1 MRAPKARHR
10 FACGTCTAIVTTKF
24 VLQLDDA
31 THERQLKLRREVLA
45 VNEDHIR
52 RLSVAMKTKGRAT
65 AAILAMV
72 TTCTLTRAKFNEA
85 VAAEA
90 VASGARGCLHRSPS
104 FFPLEVKVFL
114 LVFFFKR
121 HDRHCVVD
129 VTHYVVLQEVPMLKR
144 L

>member
-1 MRAPKARHR
+1 MCAHPKLGTASL
-10 FACGTCTAIVTTKF
+10 ACTCTAIVTTKF

-90 VASGARGCLHRSPS
+90 VASGARDRLHRSP
-104 FFPLEVKVFL
+104 L
-114 LVFFFKR
+114 
-121 HDRHCVVD
+121 
-129 VTHYVVLQEVPMLKR
+129 
-144 L
+144 